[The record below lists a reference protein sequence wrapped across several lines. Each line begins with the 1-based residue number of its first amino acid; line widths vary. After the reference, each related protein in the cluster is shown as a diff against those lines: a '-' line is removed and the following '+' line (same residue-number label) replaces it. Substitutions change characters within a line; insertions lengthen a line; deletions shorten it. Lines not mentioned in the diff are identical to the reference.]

1 MNENLEHKFLK
12 KFELYYIIIT
22 KLNALITI
30 RSHYTNEIG
39 SSPFNILFAQLLL
52 IIASLSKLKRDN
64 LFPTVGLRFYSESWQ
79 FEHRVQFGVPCP
91 VGRFTCSRSC
101 AHVGPESV

>member
-1 MNENLEHKFLK
+1 MNENLEHQFLK

-39 SSPFNILFAQLLL
+39 SSPFNILFA
-52 IIASLSKLKRDN
+52 
-64 LFPTVGLRFYSESWQ
+64 
-79 FEHRVQFGVPCP
+79 
-91 VGRFTCSRSC
+91 
-101 AHVGPESV
+101 